1 MSLAARRSVG
11 LALLCFVAVSF
22 TNKPTRGE
30 DATPTKPAKPASNL
44 SSEIDRLIKERAGP
58 VIAPRASE
66 TTLLRRLYLDFAGRV
81 PTLAESRRYLADQ
94 KPDKQARLL
103 DELLAGPEYARRMR
117 ELFHVMLMERRGDHD
132 EWQKYLQASFA
143 ANKPWDQ
150 LVREILAPQTED
162 EALRGAAFFH
172 TRRLEKV
179 GQQEVDY
186 PGLTRDIGRLFM
198 GVDLQCAQ
206 CHDHLTIDE
215 YKQVDFQGL
224 YSVVSHSFIR
234 TDKKF
239 PAIGE
244 KAIPAKTEF
253 TSVFEGVKRETGP
266 RVPFGTEMPLLPV
279 PAKGKTPESSL
290 ALIATS
296 LPNAENARFT
306 NNIANRLWFVLM
318 GRGLVHPL
326 DLQHGGNPASHPELL
341 ALLSRELA
349 AHQFDLKWYLREL
362 ALTETYAR
370 ASFLSEKMDATQ
382 ELPDPKLFAV
392 GLERRLSAEQWLWSF
407 LAATLDPA
415 EWNDAAQRET
425 QFKKHAPRV
434 LAAFAN
440 PAKEPEDS
448 YQASL
453 QGALFTLH
461 DTNLFPM
468 LESRGQ
474 NLLARAVANADTN
487 AAIDE
492 LYLALLVRTPSD
504 EERRDGVAF
513 VEKAGKEQRTKALR
527 DLAWAMIA
535 SLEFSLNH

>member
-1 MSLAARRSVG
+1 MSLAARRTAG
-11 LALLCFVAVSF
+11 LVLAVLVAVLHSVAVVHA
-22 TNKPTRGE
+22 E
-30 DATPTKPAKPASNL
+30 DPAKAVPNL
-44 SSEIDRLIKERAGP
+44 AVEIDRLIKERAGP
-58 VIAPRASE
+58 VIAPRADE
-66 TTLLRRLYLDFAGRV
+66 TTLLRRLYLDFAGRL
-81 PTLAESRRYLADQ
+81 PTLKETRRYLADQ
-94 KPDKQARLL
+94 KPDKQTRLL
-103 DELLAGPEYARRMR
+103 DELLASPEYSRRMR
-117 ELFHVMLMERRGDHD
+117 ELFHVMLMERRGDHE
-132 EWQKYLQASFA
+132 EWQKYLQTSFA

-150 LVREILAPQTED
+150 MAREILAPQTDD

-206 CHDHLTIDE
+206 CHDHLTVDE

-239 PAIGE
+239 PALGE
-244 KAIPAKTEF
+244 KAIPAKIEF
-253 TSVFEGVKRETGP
+253 TSVFEGVKRRTGP
-266 RVPFGTEMPLLPV
+266 RVPFGDEMPLPPV
-279 PAKGKTPESSL
+279 PPKGKPPESSL
-290 ALIATS
+290 ALVAAS
-296 LPNAENARFT
+296 LPNADNIRFT

-349 AHQFDLKWYLREL
+349 THQFDLKWYFREL
-362 ALTETYAR
+362 ALTDTYAR
-370 ASFLSEKMDATQ
+370 ASFLRDKKEMPDA
-382 ELPDPKLFAV
+382 KLFAV

-407 LAATLDPA
+407 LSATLDPA
-415 EWNDAAQRET
+415 EWNDSAQRES
-425 QFKKHAPRV
+425 QFKKHYPRV
-434 LAAFAN
+434 IAAFAN
-440 PAKEPEDS
+440 PAKEPEEA

-461 DTNLFPM
+461 DTNVLPL
-468 LESRGQ
+468 LEPHGK
-474 NLLARAVANADTN
+474 NLLARTAANTDTN
-487 AAIDE
+487 AAVDE
-492 LYLALLVRTPSD
+492 LYLALLVRQPSD
-504 EERRDGVAF
+504 EERRDCAAF
-513 VEKAGKEQRTKALR
+513 LEKAGQEHRGKALR

-535 SLEFSLNH
+535 SLEFSLNY